1 MSNTLQI
8 GMTLA
13 GGKYTIVS
21 VLGRGTFG
29 ITYKA
34 TMQVDVAGDL
44 GNLKTTLNVA
54 IKEFFMNEMNSRGEG
69 SIKVEGTDSSLVQN
83 YRRKFRKEAE
93 NLSKLSHPNIVH
105 VLEIFDEN
113 NTTYYV
119 MEYVDGESLDGY
131 IARCGALSEVEAT
144 GIIKSVGNALQ
155 YMHENRML
163 HLDLKPANVMRRKD
177 GHVVLIDFGLSKQY
191 DSNGEPESSTSL
203 GLGTQGYAPIEQ
215 SDYRQD
221 GTFPATLD
229 IYALGATFY
238 KMLTGERPPAASTM
252 LRPEDFPVQTL
263 RDCGV
268 SESTIFTLQQA
279 MAPSK
284 RDRFQS
290 VSFFV
295 QALEMTA
302 GTHVNNEVEV
312 EPMEPVIPDFSPEA
326 SPVQEVSEPS
336 PVIEGPEMSPIVDAH
351 EPTSPVLSDSTP
363 NANESTTYGSGV
375 DDNNPSVQ
383 QFDPS
388 KVATPLMQE
397 DATVIGNNNQITS
410 EKEPKKRKK
419 ILLWI
424 VIALVAIFV
433 LLLVIGLAA
442 GNKDSEEFI
451 DSAKVDTA
459 VVDSSL
465 TVEALDLD
473 VVLDKPVV
481 IEMVDQ
487 SVDIPPEYRNVYM
500 EIDSLLIKTAG
511 KCTVTIVSYCN
522 ALEADSANSNLSRSR
537 AEKFKERLIAA
548 GVDSSIITLKK
559 YVKSNKNQ
567 LVITVSKAAN
577 NVNRPTPARVN
588 RPVRTN
594 NNRNEVGSKTTNPN
608 RRTTPTRTTRSING
622 ESGR

>member
-13 GGKYTIVS
+13 GGKYTIVG

-34 TMQVDVAGDL
+34 TMQVDVAGEL

-119 MEYVDGESLDGY
+119 MEYVDGESLDSY
-131 IARCGALSEVEAT
+131 ISRCGALSEVEAT
-144 GIIKSVGNALQ
+144 EIIQSVGNALQ

-163 HLDLKPANVMRRKD
+163 HLDMKPANVMRRKD
-177 GHVVLIDFGLSKQY
+177 GHVILIDFGLSKQY
-191 DSNGEPESSTSL
+191 DANGEPESSTSL

-252 LRPEDFPVQTL
+252 LRLEDFPVQTL
-263 RDCGV
+263 RDHNV

-295 QALEMTA
+295 QALQMTA
-302 GTHVNNEVEV
+302 GTHVVEEPAV
-312 EPMEPVIPDFSPEA
+312 EPVEPVIPEFSPEA
-326 SPVQEVSEPS
+326 SPVQTVSEQSPEVGVHEVSP
-336 PVIEGPEMSPIVDAH
+336 IEGSYGTA
-351 EPTSPVLSDSTP
+351 PVLPSDE
-363 NANESTTYGSGV
+363 NESTTFGSGV
-375 DDNNPSVQ
+375 NNGQSYTKNAPSGIT
-383 QFDPS
+383 
-388 KVATPLMQE
+388 APLMQD
-397 DATVIGNNNQITS
+397 DATVIGGNNQNNKE
-410 EKEPKKRKK
+410 EKPKKSKK
-419 ILLWI
+419 IWLWL
-424 VIALVAIFV
+424 VLALVGFFV
-433 LLLVIGLAA
+433 LLLVLGIFA
-442 GNKDSEEFI
+442 GDKESEEFI
-451 DSAKVDTA
+451 DSAEVDSS

-465 TVEALDLD
+465 VTVEPLDLD
-473 VVLDKPVV
+473 IVLDKPVV

-487 SVDIPPEYRNVYM
+487 NVDIPPEYRNIYM

-511 KCTVTIVSYCN
+511 KCAVTIVSYCN
-522 ALEADSANSNLSRSR
+522 VSESDTANSNLSRVR
-537 AEKFKERLIAA
+537 AEKFKERLVAA

-559 YVKSNKNQ
+559 YAKFNKNQ
-567 LVITVSKAAN
+567 LVVTVGKVMN
-577 NVNRPTPARVN
+577 NTRNVNRTTPTRVTTPN
-588 RPVRTN
+588 RTN
-594 NNRNEVGSKTTNPN
+594 TNRNEVGSKTTNPN
-608 RRTTPTRTTRSING
+608 RRTTPTRPARSING